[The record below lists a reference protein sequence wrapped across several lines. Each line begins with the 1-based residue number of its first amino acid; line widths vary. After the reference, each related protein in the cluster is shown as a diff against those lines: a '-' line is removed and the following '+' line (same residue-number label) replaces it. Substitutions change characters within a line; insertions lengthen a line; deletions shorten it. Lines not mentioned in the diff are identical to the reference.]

1 LVRQADQRAN
11 EAPESRPKT
20 GVDRCLVRQA
30 DQRAN
35 RWGGT
40 DVRIDVGASDGGG
53 AVLDRRLWTRIVG
66 ALGGAALVAAIAAG
80 SVLAATTDVGIA
92 GFSFSPKSVTIN
104 VGDTVTWDNSDA
116 QHHTA
121 TADDGSF
128 DTGPISSGT
137 PKSVKFSTAGTF
149 AYHCSIHPTMTA
161 TLVVKAAAGGTPPAT
176 DTVVAPSTAVRSATP
191 IDGLIA
197 PAALAVAWLIGFRA
211 IRRRVA
217 AER

>member
-1 LVRQADQRAN
+1 M
-11 EAPESRPKT
+11 EERP
-20 GVDRCLVRQA
+20 
-30 DQRAN
+30 
-35 RWGGT
+35 
-40 DVRIDVGASDGGG
+40 
-53 AVLDRRLWTRIVG
+53 VLDRRLQARIVG

-92 GFSFSPKSVTIN
+92 GFSFSPNSVTIN
-104 VGDTVTWDNSDA
+104 VGDTVTWDNSDS

-161 TLVVKAAAGGTPPAT
+161 TVVVKAAAGGTPPAT
-176 DTVVAPSTAVRSATP
+176 DTIIPPTPVASASP
-191 IDGLIA
+191 IDGLA
-197 PAALAVAWLIGFRA
+197 AAAALAFAWLFGFRL
-211 IRRRVA
+211 IRRRLA
-217 AER
+217 GAR